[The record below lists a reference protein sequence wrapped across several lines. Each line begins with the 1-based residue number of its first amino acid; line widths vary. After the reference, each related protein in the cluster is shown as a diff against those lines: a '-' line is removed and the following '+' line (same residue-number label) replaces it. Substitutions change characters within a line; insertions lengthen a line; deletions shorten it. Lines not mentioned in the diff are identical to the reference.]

1 MIAAP
6 YAGNRTRLTA
16 CFDDLSIIQEGDM
29 ARRKARRFLL
39 YLIIIAIAFFLIK
52 VSVLPRIHTIGKTTT
67 SKVYVA
73 LGFHTSLYHSY
84 RGDTDDEAGFGK
96 DIEIIRKTI
105 ATMNERNK
113 AGSNVKAVWDFDN
126 LFTLEEILP
135 KYAPDI
141 IGDIKHRVQEGKDEV
156 ILMSYDNG
164 LASAMTK
171 EELTESITKAIT
183 NPNGSG
189 VNDIFGKYTPI
200 VRPQEGM
207 TSTGSFGIYKNL
219 GIKAVALYYS
229 AIPFDNLRVFLSPL
243 SVEEALN
250 PLTYKNKKTGD
261 EMTIIPTYNVG
272 DLIENVS
279 LTKWARDIHR
289 KQLDGTVKGDV
300 LIFIN
305 FDADDSYWKG
315 YNLPIYLKWLPNT
328 GGLAQLIDE
337 ADAADYIEFTT
348 LDDYLKTHKPKKEIF
363 FGQDTADG
371 TYDGYNP
378 WAEKTTSHDYWTSL
392 MEDRRNHKAAK
403 LSNRA
408 IETKEYIVKNVSL
421 TEGEPPKDQA
431 LPPGEQSLLTRAL
444 ELRMRLL
451 STTHFGMATPL
462 LCAEREFAAERII
475 KEMLDNS
482 RAARESSGGALA
494 KKLYEL
500 KPPRPPMEGM
510 KFIDSFMALTESTDE
525 TPSDFIFITF
535 DLTGLSIPNE
545 GFYILGPKGRITIP
559 YIISSHLSPDG
570 TVGPV
575 TLFFSPSA
583 GSGPYFLFSGPKGIY
598 PVVGFKTTAAAGV
611 LTNGAVKIEVSK
623 EGIIKTVVYN
633 KRRFLNEKSLL
644 PRITYHIKDNKS
656 IDLSP
661 KALKVAVEK
670 DGTEGVARIR
680 IFGDFEVPEVKGAE
694 PGFVDYRLTLLD
706 GVPYLFFDGEIT
718 YPNTPRND
726 LMGLGKPI
734 PLLRK
739 IDHGWYETAPAELI
753 FTNTTGGNT
762 PFEITKRD
770 YLGVESSY
778 TLDYFKHSD
787 VNRNLSNVNNHITA
801 EYAAVSGGGGGIGVA
816 LDNTMLSSFAFLP
829 AKLTYDAEKGN
840 FSLRLNPFGTYS
852 GPHYYHPTWG
862 TGLGYK
868 AAFLSGESYASSAP
882 SYNGKKEHFALMVS
896 FFDGATLPEDTK
908 RDLITFA
915 DPPIVIS
922 GGRMRVVESQ
932 RAPADP
938 AAPEG
943 IIAAFENGKTY
954 IIWNQ
959 PPGEPQS
966 YKVYLGTESGKY
978 TNVYETKDTKLILTD
993 LVPEKTYYVS
1003 VAALFVSGKEMGP
1016 KEEISFIGGRTSFE
1030 RKGMDLPISLQLKIL
1045 WQGLLALIN

>member
-1 MIAAP
+1 
-6 YAGNRTRLTA
+6 
-16 CFDDLSIIQEGDM
+16 M
-29 ARRKARRFLL
+29 ARRKARRFLA
-39 YLIIIAIAFFLIK
+39 YLIIIALAFFFIK
-52 VSVLPRIHTIGKTTT
+52 VSILPRIPIIGKTTT

-73 LGFHTSLYHSY
+73 LGFHTNLYHSY
-84 RGDTDDEAGFGK
+84 RGDADDEAGFGK
-96 DIEIIRKTI
+96 DIRTIRKII
-105 ATMNERNK
+105 ATMNEHNK
-113 AGSNVKAVWDFDN
+113 NGSNVKAVWDFDN

-135 KYAPDI
+135 NYAPDI
-141 IGDIKHRVQEGKDEV
+141 IDDIKRRVDEGKDEV
-156 ILMSYDNG
+156 ILMSYNNG
-164 LASAMTK
+164 LASAMTE

-189 VNDIFGKYTPI
+189 VMDIFGAFTPI

-207 TSTGSFGIYKNL
+207 TSTGSFGLYKNL
-219 GIKAVALYYS
+219 GIEAVALYYS
-229 AIPFDNLRVFLSPL
+229 AIPFDNLRVFLPPL
-243 SVEEALN
+243 SIEEALN

-261 EMTIIPTYNVG
+261 EMTIIPAYNVG
-272 DLIENVS
+272 DLVENVS

-289 KQLDGTVKGDV
+289 LQLKGKVKGDV
-300 LIFIN
+300 LLFVN
-305 FDADDSYWKG
+305 FDADDSYWNG
-315 YNLPIYLKWLPNT
+315 YDLPIYLKWLPNT

-337 ADAADYIEFTT
+337 ADSADYIEFTT
-348 LDDYLKTHKPKKEIF
+348 LDDYLKTHKPKKEVF

-371 TYDGYNP
+371 TYNGYNP

-392 MEDRRNHKAAK
+392 MEDRRNHMAVKM
-403 LSNRA
+403 SYRA
-408 IETKEYIVKNVSL
+408 VDLKEYNFKNVSL
-421 TEGEPPKDQA
+421 TEGEAPNEREI
-431 LPPGEQSLLTRAL
+431 PPGEQGLLSRSL

-475 KEMLDNS
+475 EEMLYNS
-482 RAARESSGGALA
+482 RAARESARAVLA
-494 KKLYEL
+494 QKLSEI
-500 KPPRPPMEGM
+500 KPPHPPVEGM
-510 KFIDSFMALTESTDE
+510 KFIDTFMALSENPDGA
-525 TPSDFIFITF
+525 PPDFIFVTL
-535 DLTGLSIPNE
+535 DLTGLSIPDE

-583 GSGPYFLFSGPKGIY
+583 GSGPYFLFHGPKGVY

-611 LTNGAVKIEVSK
+611 LTNGTIRIEVSK
-623 EGIIKTVVYN
+623 EGIVKTVSYN
-633 KRRFLNEKSLL
+633 KRLFLNERSLL
-644 PRITYHIKDNKS
+644 PRVTYRIKNGQKT

-661 KALKVAVEK
+661 KALKVAVEE

-680 IFGDFEVPEVKGAE
+680 IFGDFDVPELKGAE

-718 YPNTPRND
+718 YPSTPKND
-726 LMGLGKPI
+726 LMGIGKPVS
-734 PLLRK
+734 LLRK
-739 IDHGWYETAPAELI
+739 IDRGWYETAPAELI
-753 FTNTTGGNT
+753 FSNTTGRNT

-770 YLGVESSY
+770 YLGAESSY
-778 TLDYFKHSD
+778 MLDYFKHSD
-787 VNRNLSNVNNHITA
+787 DNLNLSDVNNHITA
-801 EYAAVSGGGGGIGVA
+801 EYAAVSGGRGGIAVA
-816 LDNTMLSSFAFLP
+816 LDNSVLSNFAFLP
-829 AKLTYDAEKGN
+829 ARLIYDAEKMN

-882 SYNGKKEHFALMVS
+882 SYNGRKEHFALMVS
-896 FFDGATLPEDTK
+896 FFDGAALPDDIK
-908 RDLITFA
+908 HDLIAYA
-915 DPPIVIS
+915 DPPILVS

-932 RAPADP
+932 RTPADP
-938 AAPEG
+938 TDPDG
-943 IIAAFENGKTY
+943 IIAAFEDGKTY

-959 PPGEPQS
+959 PSGDPQS

-993 LVPEKTYYVS
+993 LLPDKTYYVS

-1016 KEEISFIGGRTSFE
+1016 TEEIAFVGGETTFE
-1030 RKGMDLPISLQLKIL
+1030 PRGIELPMSLQLKIL